1 MCVATGFM
9 KVALGSQKQ
18 SQMCAATGGFMKV
31 TRGFKKADLSGSV
44 LDAAFRELLWAL
56 IHQAEASSL
65 AIASQISPLV
75 ACNV

>member
-9 KVALGSQKQ
+9 KVALGSQEQ

-31 TRGFKKADLSGSV
+31 TRGSQKADLSGSV

-56 IHQAEASSL
+56 IHEAEVSSL

-75 ACNV
+75 ACNA